1 MPPSILTLRTHSSSL
16 DMSVSSSQ
24 GLTSS
29 RMEDLAMR
37 AGFLD
42 FLAAYSARRC
52 SLILA
57 TSALSASSSDPKRSM
72 SSSSLASFGVARGV
86 AGRTYR
92 LLADGRRALSVWKE
106 FMWLYQRQRWQSVG
120 EGGEGMASNTIMSAW
135 DATKPSM

>member
-1 MPPSILTLRTHSSSL
+1 MASSSTSVL

-57 TSALSASSSDPKRSM
+57 VSALSASSSEPKRSM
-72 SSSSLASFGVARGV
+72 SSSLVCS
-86 AGRTYR
+86 
-92 LLADGRRALSVWKE
+92 E
-106 FMWLYQRQRWQSVG
+106 
-120 EGGEGMASNTIMSAW
+120 EGQAFKSTN
-135 DATKPSM
+135 